1 MLQNSKRQR
10 EEGPSAPVK
19 QVDSLLTFDEYHRYD
34 EIVQYINDIAELEPE
49 WARVVSIGPTYEGRD
64 MMALELSKA
73 GDNAVANILIQAG
86 THFWHFLAIYFCSEN
101 SCFSIFIGVHA
112 REWIAPAVTTYTIYE
127 LVENYLAHPE
137 YADNFNFF
145 IIPNGNPDG
154 YEYTWVNRKEFIS

>member
-1 MLQNSKRQR
+1 M
-10 EEGPSAPVK
+10 K

-86 THFWHFLAIYFCSEN
+86 THF
-101 SCFSIFIGVHA
+101 
-112 REWIAPAVTTYTIYE
+112 
-127 LVENYLAHPE
+127 
-137 YADNFNFF
+137 
-145 IIPNGNPDG
+145 
-154 YEYTWVNRKEFIS
+154 